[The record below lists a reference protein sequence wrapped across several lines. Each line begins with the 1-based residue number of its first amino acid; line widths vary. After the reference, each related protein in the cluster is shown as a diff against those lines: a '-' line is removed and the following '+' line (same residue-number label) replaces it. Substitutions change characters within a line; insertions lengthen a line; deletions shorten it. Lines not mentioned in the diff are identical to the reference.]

1 MKTIS
6 QMLRDRAAERRNE
19 RILRITRPAILI
31 CLALLAALAIGH
43 IATKAM
49 GNIAHTVINAG
60 EAPRW

>member
-1 MKTIS
+1 MKTIP
-6 QMLRDRAAERRNE
+6 QLQRDRAAERLNE

-31 CLALLAALAIGH
+31 CLALLAALATGH

-49 GNIAHTVINAG
+49 GHIAHMEIEAQ